1 MSLHIGT
8 QAMTAI
14 ETAPAQAPAARHGW
28 LRTALALVA
37 AYQLIEAL
45 SNAPLIFADYHHATA
60 YLRFAQALVSVKL
73 ALDPLVAATALM
85 FAVRGRPREAIL
97 ALAAFILIGWLLD
110 DLWSFPIHG
119 LELSLDYGG
128 FVVFV
133 HHFVFPAAAIAGAAL
148 ALKDRRLALAGLLV
162 CFPTLFDLAGIL
174 TFTVSIML
182 YGF

>member
-1 MSLHIGT
+1 
-8 QAMTAI
+8 MTAI
-14 ETAPAQAPAARHGW
+14 ETAPAPARPARHGW
-28 LRTALALVA
+28 LRTGLVLVA
-37 AYQLIEAL
+37 AYQLIDGL

-73 ALDPLVAATALM
+73 ALNPPVAAAALL
-85 FAVRGRPREAIL
+85 FAVTGRLRQAIL
-97 ALAAFILIGWLLD
+97 ALAAFILLGFLLD

-133 HHFVFPAAAIAGAAL
+133 HHFVFPAVALAGATL
-148 ALKDRRLALAGLLV
+148 ALKDRRLGLAGLLV

-174 TFTVSIML
+174 AFAVGIML